1 MSFLDVAL
9 TWCYNLPQSDLVLVG
24 PFKAGTLSACPQRFS
39 VRTNFKILNTGAGQQ
54 ISWRLSKMKKR
65 LFLCLFAMLLSCI
78 SSFAQQAQPPMQ
90 PLTFWYEYTVNPG
103 KEDDFMDLVKT
114 VGQPV
119 RDKLMTDGVVL
130 AWGVETPLLR
140 VPGNATHVIWYAVAD
155 YAGVEKVDSAMRA
168 QIAKLNDEAA
178 KSGTTKKG
186 QKPAASLTARL
197 GEVADMSKVHD
208 YLTRD
213 LVIGFSPTSSAGL
226 LPFVRYNFVKV
237 KPGKGAD
244 YRKAWEK
251 YNKPVFEKLAADG
264 VIVAYGLSVEDIRTD
279 GDFTH
284 YAWYAVKDLASF
296 DKVRAAFTA
305 DRDHRSQEEQDAI
318 THLFVSVQDPDAT
331 RSEVQ
336 RSLIFHVP
344 APK

>member
-1 MSFLDVAL
+1 
-9 TWCYNLPQSDLVLVG
+9 
-24 PFKAGTLSACPQRFS
+24 
-39 VRTNFKILNTGAGQQ
+39 
-54 ISWRLSKMKKR
+54 MKTR
-65 LFLCLFAMLLSCI
+65 LFFSLFVILLSCI
-78 SSFAQQAQPPMQ
+78 SSSAQQSQPQMQ

-103 KEDDFMDLVKT
+103 KEDEFLDLVKT

-119 RDKLMTDGVVL
+119 RDKLMADGVIQ

-140 VPGNATHVIWYAVAD
+140 VPGNATHMIWYAVND
-155 YAGVEKVDSAMRA
+155 YAGVDKVDSAMRA
-168 QIAKLNDEAA
+168 QIAKLNEEAA
-178 KSGTTKKG
+178 KSGAVKKG
-186 QKPAASLTARL
+186 QKPAASVTARL
-197 GEVADMSKVHD
+197 GEIADMSKVHD

-213 LVIGFSPTSSAGL
+213 LVIGFSSSSASGS

-237 KPGKGAD
+237 TPGKGSD

-264 VIVAYGLSVEDIRTD
+264 VVLAYGLSVEDIRTD

-284 YAWYAVKDLASF
+284 YVWYAVKDLASF

-305 DRDHRSQEEQDAI
+305 DRDRRSQEEQESL
-318 THLFVSVQDPDAT
+318 TNLFVGLQDADAS
-331 RSEVQ
+331 RSEVV

-344 APK
+344 TPK

>member
-1 MSFLDVAL
+1 
-9 TWCYNLPQSDLVLVG
+9 
-24 PFKAGTLSACPQRFS
+24 
-39 VRTNFKILNTGAGQQ
+39 
-54 ISWRLSKMKKR
+54 MKTR
-65 LFLCLFAMLLSCI
+65 LFLCFFVILLSCI
-78 SSFAQQAQPPMQ
+78 SSFAQQSQPQMQ

-103 KEDDFMDLVKT
+103 KEEEFMDLVKT

-119 RDKLMTDGVVL
+119 RDKLMADGVVK

-140 VPGNATHVIWYAVAD
+140 VPGNATHIIWYAVAD
-155 YAGVEKVDSAMRA
+155 YAGVDQVDSAMRA

-178 KSGTTKKG
+178 KSGVAKKG
-186 QKPAASLTARL
+186 QKPAVSLTARL
-197 GEVADMSKVHD
+197 GEVADMSKVRD

-213 LVIGFSPTSSAGL
+213 LVIGFSASSAAGS
-226 LPFVRYNFVKV
+226 LPFVRYNFFKV

-244 YRKAWEK
+244 FRKAWEK

-264 VIVAYGLSVEDIRTD
+264 VVFAFGLSVEEIRTD

-284 YAWYAVKDLASF
+284 YVWYAVKDLASF

-305 DRDHRSQEEQDAI
+305 DRDRRSQEEQDSL
-318 THLFVSVQDPDAT
+318 TSLFVSLQDSDAS
-331 RSEVQ
+331 RSEVV

-344 APK
+344 TPK

>member
-1 MSFLDVAL
+1 
-9 TWCYNLPQSDLVLVG
+9 
-24 PFKAGTLSACPQRFS
+24 
-39 VRTNFKILNTGAGQQ
+39 
-54 ISWRLSKMKKR
+54 MKKR
-65 LFLCLFAMLLSCI
+65 LILCLFAVLLSCI
-78 SSFAQQAQPPMQ
+78 SSAAQQAQPQTQ

-119 RDKLMTDGVVL
+119 RDKLMADGVVM
-130 AWGVETPLLR
+130 AWGVATPLLR
-140 VPGNATHVIWYAVAD
+140 VPGDASHIIWYAVND
-155 YAGVEKVDSAMRA
+155 YAGVDKVESAMRA
-168 QIAKLNDEAA
+168 QIAKLNEEAG
-178 KSGTTKKG
+178 KSGATKKG

-213 LVIGFSPTSSAGL
+213 LVFGFSSSSAASGL
-226 LPFVRYNFVKV
+226 LPFTRYNYVKV
-237 KPGKGAD
+237 LPGMGAD

-251 YNKPVFEKLAADG
+251 YNKPVFEKLASDG
-264 VIVAYGLSVEDIRTD
+264 VVLAYGLAVEEVRTD

-284 YAWYAVKDLASF
+284 FVWYAVKDLASF
-296 DKVRAAFTA
+296 DKVRAAFMA

-318 THLFVSVQDPDAT
+318 IRLFVSLQDLDAT
-331 RSEVQ
+331 RSAIT
-336 RSLIFHVP
+336 RSLIFHLG

>member
-1 MSFLDVAL
+1 
-9 TWCYNLPQSDLVLVG
+9 
-24 PFKAGTLSACPQRFS
+24 
-39 VRTNFKILNTGAGQQ
+39 
-54 ISWRLSKMKKR
+54 MKKR
-65 LFLCLFAMLLSCI
+65 ILFCLVAALLSCI
-78 SSFAQQAQPPMQ
+78 SAVAQQSQPQMQ

-119 RDKLMTDGVVL
+119 RDKLMAEGVVM
-130 AWGVETPLLR
+130 AWGVDTPLLR
-140 VPGNATHVIWYAVAD
+140 VPGNATHVIWYAVND
-155 YAGVEKVDSAMRA
+155 YAGVEKVDTAMRA

-178 KSGTTKKG
+178 KSGGAKKG
-186 QKPAASLTARL
+186 QKPAASVTARL
-197 GEVADMSKVHD
+197 GEVADMTKVHD

-213 LVIGFSPTSSAGL
+213 LVIGFSPSSTAGI
-226 LPFVRYNFVKV
+226 LPFTRYNFVKV

-251 YNKPVFEKLAADG
+251 YNKPIFEKLAADG
-264 VIVAYGLSVEDIRTD
+264 VVIAYGLSVEDIRTD

-284 YAWYAVKDLASF
+284 YGWYAVKDLASL
-296 DKVRAAFTA
+296 DKVRSAFMA

-318 THLFVSVQDPDAT
+318 SHLFVSLQDPDAT
-331 RSEVQ
+331 RSEVL